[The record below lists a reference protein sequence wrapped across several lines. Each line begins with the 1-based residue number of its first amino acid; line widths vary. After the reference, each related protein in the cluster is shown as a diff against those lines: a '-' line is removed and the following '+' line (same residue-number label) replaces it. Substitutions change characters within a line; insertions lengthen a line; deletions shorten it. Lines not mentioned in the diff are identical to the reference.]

1 LQLISSRDRN
11 FLPCHSLRN
20 RVKEWE
26 RIEGHL
32 SELERNEVYYRKKE
46 GTIKRKKMVMAKE
59 SEKEIEGKVGVT
71 MEEVMILDWTLAR
84 C

>member
-1 LQLISSRDRN
+1 V
-11 FLPCHSLRN
+11 C
-20 RVKEWE
+20 
-26 RIEGHL
+26 
-32 SELERNEVYYRKKE
+32 YRKKE
-46 GTIKRKKMVMAKE
+46 AEGKIQRKKMVMAKE

>member
-1 LQLISSRDRN
+1 VIGIFFPALAARD
-11 FLPCHSLRN
+11 
-20 RVKEWE
+20 RVKERE

-32 SELERNEVYYRKKE
+32 SKLERNEVYYRKKE
-46 GTIKRKKMVMAKE
+46 TDWTIQRKKIVMAKQY
-59 SEKEIEGKVGVT
+59 EKEIEGKVGVT